1 MLLRFKLTRRVNL
14 FESIKRYSSTIP
26 SHNNLV
32 QESETQSEIP
42 TNIEVPEDHLEIET
56 ESNLA
61 GNEIND
67 EDVLEE
73 TEETDTLRKV
83 RSPLHK
89 LRDKGSNFSDFKR
102 ILVLGGAGGD
112 GCVSF
117 LREKYR
123 PKGPPNGGNG
133 GRGGSIYFE
142 TSKDETSLGSLKLK
156 YMAEK
161 GGNGKGALMHG
172 HYGKDLILKIPVG
185 TVVREVEPPQ
195 RYAKLF
201 EPREDPLIHY
211 PGWHERNTTEE
222 KYQKFLPHERP
233 DITLVEKISLDLDK
247 DKEVQ
252 LICKGGE
259 GGVGNPHFVTSK
271 NRSPKFAKRGQLGHI
286 RYLEL
291 ELKTLADAGLVGLP
305 NAGKSTFLRAVS
317 NAHPKVAPYPF
328 TTLNP
333 YIGTI
338 DYSDFYQLTVADIP
352 GLIAGAHKNVGL
364 GHSFLRHVERSKVLV
379 YVIDLAKE
387 KPWNDFE
394 TLKKELELYS
404 NGLTERASLVV
415 ANKADISE
423 RAKKNYLEF
432 QKLHPGLE
440 IVPISAKYK
449 KNITKV
455 TASIR
460 KLVEEQNR
468 IEEERRLLEED
479 QEIL

>member
-1 MLLRFKLTRRVNL
+1 MLRLALAKRINFRHV
-14 FESIKRYSSTIP
+14 SRYSTTVTTPSLTTTPEETI
-26 SHNNLV
+26 
-32 QESETQSEIP
+32 IP
-42 TNIEVPEDHLEIET
+42 PHEPVLPQ
-56 ESNLA
+56 
-61 GNEIND
+61 D
-67 EDVLEE
+67 EDLEDKVAVE
-73 TEETDTLRKV
+73 DSNEPEEEKEAVEELSRRI

-102 ILVLGGAGGD
+102 ILVIGGAGGD

-133 GRGGSIYFE
+133 GRGGSVFFE
-142 TSKDETSLGSLKLK
+142 ASKDETSLGALKLK

-172 HYGKDLILKIPVG
+172 QYGKDLTLKVPVG
-185 TVVREVEPPQ
+185 TVVREIDPPL
-195 RYAKLF
+195 RYARLF
-201 EPREDPLIHY
+201 EPQDDPLVHY
-211 PGWHERNTTEE
+211 PGWQEKNTTDA
-222 KYQKFLPHERP
+222 KYKRHLPRDKPE
-233 DITLVEKISLDLDK
+233 IIQMEKITLDLDK
-247 DKEVQ
+247 NKEVQ

-259 GGVGNPHFVTSK
+259 GGVGNPHFVTSN
-271 NRSPKFAKRGQLGHI
+271 NRSPKFAKRGQQGQV

-338 DYSDFYQLTVADIP
+338 DFSDFYQLTVADIP

-387 KPWNDFE
+387 NPWSDFE
-394 TLKKELELYS
+394 TLKKELELYRS
-404 NGLTERASLVV
+404 ELTQRTSLII

-423 RAKKNYLEF
+423 RAKKNYAEF
-432 QKLHPGLE
+432 QQRYPNLE

-449 KNITKV
+449 KNITKA
-455 TASIR
+455 TSLIR
-460 KLVEEQNR
+460 KLVEEQKQ
-468 IEEERRLLEED
+468 IEKELRLKEE
-479 QEIL
+479 